1 MYMFWH
7 TLSLVRYMQKLDAG
21 SQLTLIDD
29 LHRDI
34 RAAAAEVKGEHLPG
48 FCLPKKVQTTL
59 LMFWVMF
66 YVSTFRISL
75 LLFLPQGVTCILPV
89 LREGVLTGS
98 PEQKEEAARALGAVI
113 KLTSAE
119 ALRPSVV
126 NITGPLIRILGDR
139 FAWTVK
145 TALLETLTL
154 LLLKVFALL

>member
-1 MYMFWH
+1 MFQ
-7 TLSLVRYMQKLDAG
+7 LLKSRYF
-21 SQLTLIDD
+21 S
-29 LHRDI
+29 
-34 RAAAAEVKGEHLPG
+34 
-48 FCLPKKVQTTL
+48 TL
-59 LMFWVMF
+59 L
-66 YVSTFRISL
+66 
-75 LLFLPQGVTCILPV
+75 QGVTCILPV

-98 PEQKEEAARALGAVI
+98 PEQKEEAARALGGVI

-154 LLLKVFALL
+154 LLLKVFALFSIFILE